1 MRRLSTPAV
10 RQPAPCPPRR
20 RAPGL
25 TATLALAMAP
35 LFSIGPALATPAQ
48 GAPANLLSG
57 LPSLSLT
64 DKPADAANAA
74 NATKRAKPA
83 AAPAAPATTTAPA
96 AATAP
101 LQRRDALTLSDDLSS
116 LPPPAAGR
124 AGPTPPDTDDA
135 AKKKKRQA
143 NADEASPGGRI
154 APRVLVITMFEPET
168 QIWLDRMGPWRHTRI
183 AGLSAEFP
191 LIHCNRAQVCVVTTG
206 MGHSNSATSAMAL
219 ALSPQ
224 LDLRLSYILVT
235 GIAAINPEIGTLGS
249 PAWARY
255 LVDFGLQ
262 WQLDSREAPA
272 GWPTGYLGINTRH
285 PSEKPPL
292 DYHTEVYQLNENLLQ
307 KALGLSR
314 GITLVDEP
322 RARAARAIYPNA
334 PANQPP
340 QVLQCDTVSSDT
352 WFAGAHLGERATAW
366 ASLLT
371 DGKASYCTNQQE
383 DNATFEALQRGA
395 QLKRL
400 RLTRVMVLRAGSDF
414 DRPPPGGDAARN
426 LLDYT
431 GQGGFDLA
439 LENMYRAARPVV
451 LDITRRWPK
460 WRDNG
465 PPKD

>member
-1 MRRLSTPAV
+1 MMQLILTCREVSMRRLPPASRFTPA
-10 RQPAPCPPRR
+10 
-20 RAPGL
+20 L
-25 TATLALAMAP
+25 LLATALAGLSASAHAEP
-35 LFSIGPALATPAQ
+35 GK
-48 GAPANLLSG
+48 LLSG
-57 LPSLSLT
+57 LPSLSYS
-64 DKPADAANAA
+64 DKN
-74 NATKRAKPA
+74 
-83 AAPAAPATTTAPA
+83 
-96 AATAP
+96 AP
-101 LQRRDALTLSDDLSS
+101 LPARASKDASKEAAKQATQPAPKAPLRDALTLSDDLSS

-124 AGPTPPDTDDA
+124 AGPTPTPDPTDGP
-135 AKKKKRQA
+135 KKKRSRQA
-143 NADEASPGGRI
+143 DATDASPTGRI
-154 APRVLVITMFEPET
+154 TPRVLVITMFEPET
-168 QIWLDRMGPWRHTRI
+168 QVWLDHMGPWRHTRI

-206 MGHSNSATSAMAL
+206 MGHSNSATSTMAL

-235 GIAAINPEIGTLGS
+235 GIAAINPEVGTVGS

-272 GWPTGYLGINTRH
+272 SWPTGYLGINTRH

-322 RARAARAIYPNA
+322 KARAARAIYPNA

-340 QVLQCDTVSSDT
+340 QVLQCDSVSSDT
-352 WFAGAHLGERATAW
+352 WFAGPLLGERATAW

-371 DGKASYCTNQQE
+371 DGKATYCTNQQE

-400 RLTRVMVLRAGSDF
+400 RLTRVLFLRAGSDF
-414 DRPPPGGDAARN
+414 DRPPPGGNAASN

-431 GQGGFDLA
+431 AQGGFDLS
-439 LENMYRAARPVV
+439 LENLYRAARPVV
-451 LDITRRWPK
+451 LDITNRWPK

-465 PPKD
+465 PPRD